1 MRLLDRYILRYFIT
15 TYLFTLGLFVGI
27 AVVFDLT
34 ERLDALVGK
43 RVPMN
48 EILFDYY
55 FNLIP
60 YLANLFSPLFV
71 FVAVIFFTAR
81 LAARSEVVAMLGSGI
96 PFGRLMYPYLIGAM
110 LIAGSNWYLAGYV
123 LPPSNKKRIEFDNRY
138 FRDRYYFNRHH
149 FHFQPQPGQLAYVE
163 SYSTPDSTGFRFTLE
178 HFKGGQLRS
187 KLMCERMRWNGQEGK
202 WTLEDCHLRR
212 IEGTKRE
219 YVHFFPRIDTALR
232 FTTEDFGR
240 PLVEDAALLDN
251 HQLEAYIER
260 ERLKGSSGIEPFL
273 VEKHNRLSIPFSA
286 FILTIMGVSL
296 SSRKVRGGIGLQL
309 GVGVGLCFAYI
320 MLIRFALTFAIK
332 GNMPPM
338 LAAWTPN
345 LIFMAIALYLYR
357 VAPK

>member
-43 RVPMN
+43 RVPMS

-123 LPPSNKKRIEFDNRY
+123 LPHRIKSELNSTTDTSAIDITSTDIISIFSLSPDNWLMWKVTLR
-138 FRDRYYFNRHH
+138 
-149 FHFQPQPGQLAYVE
+149 PTP
-163 SYSTPDSTGFRFTLE
+163 PDSG
-178 HFKGGQLRS
+178 
-187 KLMCERMRWNGQEGK
+187 
-202 WTLEDCHLRR
+202 
-212 IEGTKRE
+212 
-219 YVHFFPRIDTALR
+219 
-232 FTTEDFGR
+232 
-240 PLVEDAALLDN
+240 LL
-251 HQLEAYIER
+251 
-260 ERLKGSSGIEPFL
+260 
-273 VEKHNRLSIPFSA
+273 
-286 FILTIMGVSL
+286 
-296 SSRKVRGGIGLQL
+296 
-309 GVGVGLCFAYI
+309 
-320 MLIRFALTFAIK
+320 
-332 GNMPPM
+332 
-338 LAAWTPN
+338 
-345 LIFMAIALYLYR
+345 
-357 VAPK
+357 

>member
-43 RVPMN
+43 RVPIQ

-96 PFGRLMYPYLIGAM
+96 PFGRLMYPYLLGAT
-110 LIAGSNWYLAGYV
+110 LIAGGNWYLAGYV

-138 FRDRYYFNRHH
+138 FRERFYFNRHH
-149 FHFQPQPGQLAYVE
+149 FHFQPMPGQLAYVE

-178 HFKGGQLRS
+178 HFIGGQLRS
-187 KLMCERMRWNGQEGK
+187 KLMCERIRWNGQMGL

-212 IEGTKRE
+212 IESKKRE
-219 YVHFFPRIDTALR
+219 QILFFPHIDTSLR

-251 HQLEAYIER
+251 RQLEAYIAR

-286 FILTIMGVSL
+286 FILTLMGVSL

-345 LIFMAIALYLYR
+345 LIFMVIALYLYR